1 MPGSLAGR
9 LRANIGA
16 SSITRSA
23 NMSTRQRRRES
34 ITQEQIKQA
43 QNVLKN
49 LPAKQSSAF
58 SKQEAV
64 QAMRKEIVALRSRGY
79 DFAEIA
85 VHLAD
90 CGIPISADTLK
101 SYLRNPSK
109 KKKDNEVQVQEQAAH
124 AAQT

>member
-1 MPGSLAGR
+1 
-9 LRANIGA
+9 
-16 SSITRSA
+16 
-23 NMSTRQRRRES
+23 MSTKQRKRES
-34 ITQEQIKQA
+34 ITQEQIEQA
-43 QNVLKN
+43 KRVMKN
-49 LPAKQSSAF
+49 IPAKQSSAL

-64 QAMRKEIVALRSRGY
+64 QALKKEIMSLKSRGY

-90 CGIPISADTLK
+90 CGISISAATLK

-109 KKKDNEVQVQEQAAH
+109 KNKDNEVQVQEQAAH